1 MSAIVIAGGD
11 SSRFGQDKGLVKL
24 GKKPLV
30 LHLVDRLLDV
40 VDEVIV
46 VVNSDLQARS
56 FAEGIQHKARILAD
70 DADVQTPLAGA
81 LAGFDSIH
89 SDYALLLACDMP
101 FVSPAVLSLLLDICV
116 DRSAAIPKWPNGN
129 IEPLHAAYHVE
140 KATDAAAK
148 ALNQGKLDMRS
159 MIAEMKGIRYISTL
173 VLQQLDPKLRSF
185 FNINT
190 PADLIQAE
198 AFIQHEGADKSTH

>member
-1 MSAIVIAGGD
+1 MSAIVIAGGG
-11 SSRFGQDKGLVKL
+11 SSRFGQSKGLVKL
-24 GKKPLV
+24 DKKPLV

-56 FAEGIQHKARILAD
+56 FAEIIQHKTLIVAD

-81 LAGFDSIH
+81 FESIH
-89 SDYALLLACDMP
+89 SDYTLLLACDMP

-116 DRSAAIPKWPNGN
+116 DKSATIPKWPNGN

-140 KATDAAAK
+140 KAADAATK
-148 ALNQGKLDMRS
+148 ALSQGQLDMRS
-159 MIAEMKGIRYISTL
+159 MMVEMKGIRYISTI

-190 PADLIQAE
+190 PADLMQAE
-198 AFIQHEGADKSTH
+198 ALIQHQGTDTLTH

>member
-1 MSAIVIAGGD
+1 MSAIVVAGGG
-11 SSRFGQDKGLVKL
+11 SSRFGQNKGLVKL

-30 LHLVDRLLDV
+30 LHLIDKLLDV

-46 VVNSDLQARS
+46 VVNSDLQAKS
-56 FAEGIQHKARILAD
+56 FAEVIQHKARILAD
-70 DADVQTPLAGA
+70 DAKVQNPLAGA
-81 LAGFDSIH
+81 LAGFESVH
-89 SDYALLLACDMP
+89 SDHALLLACDMP

-116 DRSAAIPKWPNGN
+116 DRSATIPKWPNGN

-140 KATDAAAK
+140 KAAEAAAK

-173 VLQQLDPKLRSF
+173 VLQQLDPKLQSFLIRTRAPTRSH
-185 FNINT
+185 IDGCL
-190 PADLIQAE
+190 PV
-198 AFIQHEGADKSTH
+198 